1 MYQVEAWSALRRV
14 RRDADGGFGWRHVG
28 GTVWALGFTSLFT
41 DVSSEMVA
49 TVLPVYLVLYLGLT
63 PFQFGI
69 VDGLYHGVTALLR
82 LASGVA
88 VDRTGRSK
96 EIALAGYGA
105 SAVSRLAMLA
115 AGASW
120 PLIAGVVAFDRAA
133 KGARAVPRD
142 VLISLS
148 SRPEGLAT
156 AFGVHRALD
165 SAGAMLGPLIAL
177 AILGIL
183 PNAFDVIFVASF
195 SVAVIGLGVL
205 MLFVTNA
212 ERPQAPALADASGAH
227 ARAARFHGGDARV
240 PSAPTRADAS
250 GAPPATTARAA
261 PAATRSEAPT
271 ATSSVGPP
279 TTERRHASSGGRLS
293 GPLAGRDPAH
303 EFTTGIVRVPGLL
316 RLTATATLL
325 GAATVSDGFLYLLLQ
340 QEAGFSPGLFPLL
353 YVGTSGCYLALAVPA
368 GGLADRIGRRRAFL
382 AGYGLLA
389 AAYLTTMQSGAGL
402 PGVAACL
409 VLLGAH
415 YALTDGVLMA
425 VASGR
430 LSPKHRGS
438 GLALITTGAS
448 LARLLGSVLFG
459 ALWTSYGTGT
469 AVPVF
474 LIALAG
480 ALAVAAVLLADREG
494 RPRPEVA
501 AGGAANHDDSD

>member
-1 MYQVEAWSALRRV
+1 MYQVETWSALRRA
-14 RRDADGGFGWRHVG
+14 RRNADGRFRWAHVS

-105 SAVSRLAMLA
+105 SAVSRLGMLA

-148 SRPEGLAT
+148 SRPDGLAT

-165 SAGAMLGPLIAL
+165 SAGAMLGPLVAL
-177 AILGIL
+177 AILGAL
-183 PNAFDVIFVASF
+183 PNAFDVVFVASF
-195 SVAVIGLGVL
+195 SVAVVGLGVL
-205 MLFVTNA
+205 LLFVTNA
-212 ERPQAPALADASGAH
+212 NRPPAPA
-227 ARAARFHGGDARV
+227 
-240 PSAPTRADAS
+240 
-250 GAPPATTARAA
+250 PATAA
-261 PAATRSEAPT
+261 VTPVAA
-271 ATSSVGPP
+271 G
-279 TTERRHASSGGRLS
+279 RHASPSGRLAGPPAPS
-293 GPLAGRDPAH
+293 GHGGTRGLTAGILH
-303 EFTTGIVRVPGLL
+303 ERSTAGIVSGAQQGGTRAFAAGILHIPGLL
-316 RLTATATLL
+316 CLTVAATVL

-340 QEAGFSPGLFPLL
+340 REAGFSPGLFPLL
-353 YVGTSGCYLALAVPA
+353 YVGTSACYLALAVPA

-382 AGYGLLA
+382 AGYGSLA
-389 AAYLTTMQSGAGL
+389 AAYVATMQAGIGL

-409 VLLGAH
+409 FLLGAH

-425 VASGR
+425 FASGR
-430 LSPKHRGS
+430 LSPEHRGS

-459 ALWTSYGTGT
+459 ALWTHYGAGT

-474 LIALAG
+474 LIALVA
-480 ALAVAAVLLADREG
+480 AMAVGAVLLRDAVRG
-494 RPRPEVA
+494 T
-501 AGGAANHDDSD
+501 DDDGSG

>member
-1 MYQVEAWSALRRV
+1 MYQVEAWSALRRA
-14 RRDADGGFGWRHVG
+14 RRDAGGGFRWLHVSG
-28 GTVWALGFTSLFT
+28 NVWALGFTSLFT

-88 VDRTGRSK
+88 VDRGGRCK

-105 SAVSRLAMLA
+105 SAVSRLALLA

-133 KGARAVPRD
+133 KGARTVPRD

-148 SRPEGLAT
+148 SRPDGLAT

-165 SAGAMLGPLIAL
+165 SAGAMLGPLVAL
-177 AILGIL
+177 AILAAL
-183 PNAFDVIFVASF
+183 PNAFDVVFVASF
-195 SVAVIGLGVL
+195 SAAVVGLGVL
-205 MLFVTNA
+205 LLFVTNA
-212 ERPQAPALADASGAH
+212 ERPPAPA
-227 ARAARFHGGDARV
+227 
-240 PSAPTRADAS
+240 P
-250 GAPPATTARAA
+250 A
-261 PAATRSEAPT
+261 PA
-271 ATSSVGPP
+271 SV
-279 TTERRHASSGGRLS
+279 T
-293 GPLAGRDPAH
+293 PLAAGRRIL
-303 EFTTGIVRVPGLL
+303 EVPGLL
-316 RLTATATLL
+316 RLTVAATML

-340 QEAGFSPGLFPLL
+340 REAGFNPGLFPLL

-368 GGLADRIGRRRAFL
+368 GGLADRIGRQRAFL

-389 AAYLTTMQSGAGL
+389 AAYATTMQSGIGL

-409 VLLGAH
+409 LLLGAH

-425 VASGR
+425 FASGR
-430 LSPKHRGS
+430 LPPQRGR
-438 GLALITTGAS
+438 GLALLTTAGS
-448 LARLLGSVLFG
+448 LARLLASVVFG
-459 ALWTSYGTGT
+459 ALWTRYGAAT

-474 LIALAG
+474 LIALVA
-480 ALAVAAVLLADREG
+480 AMAVAAVLLRDT
-494 RPRPEVA
+494 
-501 AGGAANHDDSD
+501 GGKGE

>member
-1 MYQVEAWSALRRV
+1 MYQVEAWSALRRA
-14 RRDADGGFGWRHVG
+14 RGDAGGGLRWPHVS

-148 SRPEGLAT
+148 SRPDGLAT

-165 SAGAMLGPLIAL
+165 SAGAMLGPLVAL
-177 AILGIL
+177 AILGAL
-183 PNAFDVIFVASF
+183 PNAFDVVFVTSF
-195 SVAVIGLGVL
+195 SVAVVGLGVL
-205 MLFVTNA
+205 SLFVTNA
-212 ERPQAPALADASGAH
+212 ERPP
-227 ARAARFHGGDARV
+227 
-240 PSAPTRADAS
+240 
-250 GAPPATTARAA
+250 A
-261 PAATRSEAPT
+261 PAAPT
-271 ATSSVGPP
+271 AAVAPLAAG
-279 TTERRHASSGGRLS
+279 RGHASSSGRLAGPPASS
-293 GPLAGRDPAH
+293 GHGATRAFAAGILH
-303 EFTTGIVRVPGLL
+303 VPGLL
-316 RLTATATLL
+316 RLTVAATVL

-340 QEAGFSPGLFPLL
+340 RESGFSPGLFPLL
-353 YVGTSGCYLALAVPA
+353 YVGTSACYLALAVPA

-382 AGYGLLA
+382 AGYGSLA
-389 AAYLTTMQSGAGL
+389 AAYVATMQAGIGL
-402 PGVAACL
+402 PGVTACL
-409 VLLGAH
+409 FLLGAH

-425 VASGR
+425 LASGR
-430 LSPKHRGS
+430 LSPEHRGS

-448 LARLLGSVLFG
+448 LARLLSSVLFG
-459 ALWTSYGTGT
+459 GLWTRYGAGT

-480 ALAVAAVLLADREG
+480 ALAVAAVLLGDRGG
-494 RPRPEVA
+494 RLRPEVA
-501 AGGAANHDDSD
+501 AGGAANHDGSD

>member
-1 MYQVEAWSALRRV
+1 MYQVEAWSALRRA
-14 RRDADGGFGWRHVG
+14 RGGAGEGHRWTHVS

-105 SAVSRLAMLA
+105 SALSRLGMLA

-148 SRPEGLAT
+148 SRPDGLAT

-165 SAGAMLGPLIAL
+165 SAGAMLGPLVAL
-177 AILGIL
+177 AILGAL
-183 PNAFDVIFVASF
+183 PNAFDVVFVASF
-195 SVAVIGLGVL
+195 SVAVVGVGVL
-205 MLFVTNA
+205 LLFVTNA
-212 ERPQAPALADASGAH
+212 ERP
-227 ARAARFHGGDARV
+227 
-240 PSAPTRADAS
+240 
-250 GAPPATTARAA
+250 AA
-261 PAATRSEAPT
+261 PPT
-271 ATSSVGPP
+271 AT
-279 TTERRHASSGGRLS
+279 AS
-293 GPLAGRDPAH
+293 
-303 EFTTGIVRVPGLL
+303 FTTLAAARRALEVPGLL
-316 RLTATATLL
+316 RLTVAATLL

-340 QEAGFSPGLFPLL
+340 REAGFSPGLFPLL
-353 YVGTSGCYLALAVPA
+353 YVGTSACYLALAVPA

-382 AGYGLLA
+382 AGYASLA
-389 AAYLTTMQSGAGL
+389 AAYAATMQTGIGL
-402 PGVAACL
+402 PGVVACL
-409 VLLGAH
+409 LLLGAH

-425 VASGR
+425 FASGR
-430 LSPKHRGS
+430 LSPERRGG

-448 LARLLGSVLFG
+448 LARLLASVVFG
-459 ALWTSYGTGT
+459 ALWTRYGAAT

-474 LIALAG
+474 LIALVA
-480 ALAVAAVLLADREG
+480 AIAVAAVLLRDADG
-494 RPRPEVA
+494 K
-501 AGGAANHDDSD
+501 ANDDGSD